1 MRKDSIADAALKQ
14 AYELYQFSEKGG
26 VDYHNTGIRAE
37 DVPVLAPQVSKLKKE
52 DAPWQPDSAFYGN
65 KPVGGGPASFNYG
78 EEQGTGEY
86 NTLQEELTNL
96 MSMQEN
102 LGGQLRRARQL
113 GAFQEEH
120 RIVQERNDI
129 MKAISAVEAKMM
141 VLDNGRYRR
150 GMNDAMMYESQNHQ
164 DEANPFESEDEE
176 ENFSEFVSMIDANDR
191 KIAALEAALFS
202 FAEVKSTGGDAAADP
217 GQSYS
222 PEDDEEDD
230 EEEDDEEVLGDA

>member
-1 MRKDSIADAALKQ
+1 MRKDSIADAALQQ

-26 VDYHNTGIRAE
+26 PNFHNSGIRAE

-65 KPVGGGPASFNYG
+65 KPIGGGPPTFNYG

-86 NTLQEELTNL
+86 NALQEELTRL
-96 MSMQEN
+96 MSVQEN

-113 GAFQEEH
+113 GQFQEEH
-120 RIVQERNDI
+120 RIVDERNDL
-129 MKAISAVEAKMM
+129 MKAISAVEARMM
-141 VLDNGRYRR
+141 VLDNGRFRR
-150 GMNDAMMYESQNHQ
+150 GMNDGMMYESQNHQ
-164 DEANPFESEDEE
+164 DEPNPFEDEDE
-176 ENFSEFVSMIDANDR
+176 NDYSEYVAAIYENDR
-191 KIAALEAALFS
+191 KIAALEAALLE
-202 FAEVKSTGGDAAADP
+202 FAELKSPGGDSGADP

-230 EEEDDEEVLGDA
+230 EEEDDEEILGEA